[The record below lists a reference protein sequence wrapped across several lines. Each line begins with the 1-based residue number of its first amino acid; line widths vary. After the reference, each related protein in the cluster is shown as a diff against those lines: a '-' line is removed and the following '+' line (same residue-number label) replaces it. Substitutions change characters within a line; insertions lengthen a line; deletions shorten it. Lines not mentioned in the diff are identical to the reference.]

1 MNTNKNSYTFIY
13 ASIVV
18 IIVAFLLAFVSSALH
33 DRQQKNID
41 LDKQKHILA
50 SLNIFEKDA
59 AAAYDKYITAEQLLN
74 ADGSVACTDEGCAFA
89 CSTAEI
95 AEKLPVYI
103 ASVDGDTKYIFPLKG
118 QGLWGPIYGYLS
130 LNSDKQTV
138 CGVDFTHDSE
148 TPGLGAEITNRA
160 KFQVPF
166 QGKKLVRDGAIALS
180 VVKNGNV
187 KDADYEIDG
196 LSGAT
201 FTSTGVSNMLND
213 VLSLYLPYLGQGA
226 ATPCKDTASCGHDEG
241 ECGNHAEGECDHA
254 CAGTAA
260 CGHCN
265 ETANE

>member
-18 IIVAFLLAFVSSALH
+18 IIVAFLLAFVSSALK
-33 DRQQKNID
+33 DRQQANID
-41 LDKQKHILA
+41 LDKKKHILA

-59 AAAYDKYITAEQLLN
+59 AAAFDKYITAEQLLG
-74 ADGSVACTDEGCAFA
+74 ADGSVTCTDEGCAFA
-89 CSTAEI
+89 CSSAEI
-95 AEKLPVYI
+95 KEKLPVYV

-118 QGLWGPIYGYLS
+118 QGLWGPIYGYIS

-166 QGKKLVRDGAIALS
+166 QGKKVAKDGKVALT
-180 VVKNGNV
+180 VVKHGNA
-187 KDADYEIDG
+187 KDAAYDVDG

-201 FTSTGVSNMLND
+201 FTSAGVSKMLND
-213 VLSLYLPYLGQGA
+213 VLSLYLPYLNQGSA
-226 ATPCKDTASCGHDEG
+226 KACQTETACE
-241 ECGNHAEGECDHA
+241 HA
-254 CAGTAA
+254 CEGAQAVSAA
-260 CGHCN
+260 CAHCPHS
-265 ETANE
+265 ANE

>member
-18 IIVAFLLAFVSSALH
+18 IIVAFLLAFVSSALKE
-33 DRQQKNID
+33 RQQTNID
-41 LDKQKHILA
+41 LDKKKHILA

-74 ADGSVACTDEGCAFA
+74 ADGSVANAEEGCAFA
-89 CSTAEI
+89 CTSAEI
-95 AEKLPVYI
+95 KEKLPVYV

-118 QGLWGPIYGYLS
+118 QGLWGPIYGYIS

-160 KFQVPF
+160 KFQIPF
-166 QGKKLVRDGAIALS
+166 QGKKIAKDGKVAIS
-180 VVKNGNV
+180 VVKNGNA

-201 FTSTGVSNMLND
+201 FTSTGVSKMLGD
-213 VLSLYLPYLGQGA
+213 VLSAYLPFLGQGVA
-226 ATPCKDTASCGHDEG
+226 KTCLKDAVKGTASS
-241 ECGNHAEGECDHA
+241 ECENACDSKA
-254 CAGTAA
+254 CAN
-260 CGHCN
+260 CPN
-265 ETANE
+265 SANE

>member
-18 IIVAFLLAFVSSALH
+18 IIVAFLLAFVSSALK
-33 DRQQKNID
+33 DRQQTNID
-41 LDKQKHILA
+41 LDKKKHILA

-74 ADGSVACTDEGCAFA
+74 ADGSVANADKGCAFA
-89 CSTAEI
+89 CSSAEI
-95 AEKLPVYI
+95 KEKLPVYV
-103 ASVDGDTKYIFPLKG
+103 ASVEGDTKYIFPLKG
-118 QGLWGPIYGYLS
+118 QGLWGPIYGYIS

-138 CGVDFTHDSE
+138 YGVDFTHDSE

-166 QGKKLVRDGAIALS
+166 QGKKVAKDGKVAIS

-187 KDADYEIDG
+187 KDKDYEIDG

-201 FTSTGVSNMLND
+201 FTSAGVSKMMVD
-213 VLSLYLPYLGQGA
+213 VLGLYMPYLSQGA
-226 ATPCKDTASCGHDEG
+226 QKECQTATANNCESES
-241 ECGNHAEGECDHA
+241 AEGACGQA
-254 CAGTAA
+254 CANCPNA
-260 CGHCN
+260 
-265 ETANE
+265 ANE